1 MNKIDVLSR
10 LTPQMRAVLD
20 KQDELTA
27 GSPASAA
34 GDVDAIRA
42 SYARE
47 RAFWN
52 EGGPGMAQTVDT
64 TAPGGPFGSVKIRIY
79 SPSAEGSLPAIV
91 YIHGGGYLMG
101 SVDTHDRICRVL
113 AAETGAAVVSVDYRL
128 SPEARFPSAI
138 QECAAAV
145 EYLRA
150 HGADH
155 HIDGGDLALA
165 GDSAG
170 ASLALGTY
178 LYLRDEL
185 SGAGGIRALLLYYGM
200 YGLTDSASRRL
211 FGGPWDGLTREDLEA
226 YSAMYIRSAE
236 DLRSPYIDCLSAD
249 LAAGVPP
256 CYIVSAELDPLRDDS
271 HALAAVLA
279 ELGIPHRLEEFN
291 GVLHAF
297 LHYGR
302 MLAEA
307 TQALSRSA
315 AFYAAQGSAV
325 LPRR

>member
-10 LTPQMRAVLD
+10 LTPQMRAVLE
-20 KQDELTA
+20 KQDGLAA
-27 GSPASAA
+27 GSPAIAA
-34 GDVDAIRA
+34 DDVEALRA
-42 SYARE
+42 DYAHE
-47 RAFWN
+47 RVFWN
-52 EGGPGMAQTVDT
+52 EGGPRMAETVDT

-79 SPSAEGSLPAIV
+79 FPSMEDHLPAIV
-91 YIHGGGYLMG
+91 YIHGGGYLVG

-138 QECAAAV
+138 RECAAVV
-145 EYLRA
+145 EHLRV
-150 HGADH
+150 HGPDH
-155 HIDGGDLALA
+155 RIDGSDLAFA

-185 SGAGGIRALLLYYGM
+185 GNADGIRALLLYYGM
-200 YGLTDSASRRL
+200 YGLTDSVSRRL
-211 FGGPWDGLTREDLEA
+211 LGGPWDGLTREDMEA
-226 YSAMYIRSAE
+226 YSAMYTRSAA

-271 HALAAVLA
+271 HALAAVFA
-279 ELGIPHRLEEFN
+279 ELGIPHRLEEFA

-302 MLAEA
+302 MLDEA
-307 TQALSRSA
+307 TQALTRGA
-315 AFYAAQGSAV
+315 AFYATQGLPV
-325 LPRR
+325 LPGS